1 MRLIIE
7 FYFHTRKKIDIS
19 NLILNSNLSFF
30 YRSNLKKENVA
41 KKFISNLQYFFLN
54 FITFKLDHQTPQNGD
69 IARSI
74 IETKTKLDIDDL
86 FLCLTKF

>member
-1 MRLIIE
+1 MLLHVFVSI
-7 FYFHTRKKIDIS
+7 
-19 NLILNSNLSFF
+19 
-30 YRSNLKKENVA
+30 
-41 KKFISNLQYFFLN
+41 LQYFFLN

-86 FLCLTKF
+86 FLCLAKFQSNKLCDEI